1 MDFIAEKDIEKF
13 LNISIDGGGTYHPNK
28 DRIAFVSD
36 RSGVYQI
43 YTYDME
49 NKNINK
55 ISSGEDRSTNPIYL
69 PDGKLL
75 YSTDV
80 GGNERFQIMVYDES
94 TNKTFRLTS
103 FLEAKHRF
111 QFATENAVYVSANI
125 LDNQRFDV
133 FRYNFPLEEGMLEEL
148 LLEGEPFIPV
158 SPLMVN
164 KNETKLIVSKTKS
177 NLSNDLIMLDL
188 KDKSSKLLT
197 KCFEKHNSRFYPVEF
212 VEEMMILIR
221 SDHGRDFMSLAVFD
235 FENDKLDYLEDDEWD
250 TGKSV
255 LNDDNEIIFSKNV
268 GGSDKL
274 YFGKFENNR
283 LLNIELVKLPSDYG
297 ILSSGDF
304 RTWNSSFDYN
314 KDKMK
319 IILTYSAPDKIT
331 SLYEIDL
338 NTKQCIVLEISDN
351 EKEFNFGTFVLNKFE
366 SFDGLEVPYFMMKP
380 NGDGPFPTIFV
391 IHGGPEG
398 QSRSGFSNRLQL
410 LYSMGYMIIIPNI
423 RGSNGYGRKYLALDD
438 IELRLDSIKDI
449 NELAQHLIM
458 NNDYVDGNKL
468 IIYGGSYGGFAVLS
482 AMVEYPNTFQI
493 GIDIVG
499 ISNFVTFLENTA
511 DWRRR
516 LREVEYGFLERDRE
530 FLESISPSNKIENVK
545 SPILIIQGDNDERVP
560 LSESIQ
566 MYEKLKEQ
574 NIPTQL
580 LRFED
585 EGHGVIKRKNV
596 IKQYKI
602 IFEFLKTHLKN

>member
-1 MDFIAEKDIEKF
+1 MSIAKEDIEKF

-80 GGNERFQIMVYDES
+80 GGNEKFQIMVYDES

-164 KNETKLIVSKTKS
+164 KDETKLIVSKTKS

-482 AMVEYPNTFQI
+482 TMVEYPNTFQI

>member
-1 MDFIAEKDIEKF
+1 MSIAKEDIEKF

-164 KNETKLIVSKTKS
+164 KDETKLIVSKTKS

-304 RTWNSSFDYN
+304 RTWNSSFEYN

-482 AMVEYPNTFQI
+482 TMVEYPNTFQI

>member
-1 MDFIAEKDIEKF
+1 MSIAKEDIEKF

-164 KNETKLIVSKTKS
+164 KDETKLIVSKTKS

-449 NELAQHLIM
+449 NELAQHVKM

-482 AMVEYPNTFQI
+482 TMVEYPNTFQI

>member
-1 MDFIAEKDIEKF
+1 MSIAKEDIEKF

-164 KNETKLIVSKTKS
+164 KDETKLIVSKTKS

-338 NTKQCIVLEISDN
+338 NTKQCVVLEISDN

-449 NELAQHLIM
+449 NELAQHLMM

>member
-1 MDFIAEKDIEKF
+1 MSIAKEDIEKF

-164 KNETKLIVSKTKS
+164 KDETKLIVSKTKS

-255 LNDDNEIIFSKNV
+255 LNDDNEIIFTKNV
-268 GGSDKL
+268 EGSDKL

-351 EKEFNFGTFVLNKFE
+351 EKEFNFGKFILNTFE

-449 NELAQHLIM
+449 NELAQHVIM

-482 AMVEYPNTFQI
+482 AMVEYPDTFQI

>member
-1 MDFIAEKDIEKF
+1 MSIAKEDIEKF

-380 NGDGPFPTIFV
+380 YGDGPFPTIFV

>member
-1 MDFIAEKDIEKF
+1 MSIAKEDIEKF

-164 KNETKLIVSKTKS
+164 KDETKLIVSKTKS

-338 NTKQCIVLEISDN
+338 NTKQCVVLEISDN

-449 NELAQHLIM
+449 NELAQHLMM

-482 AMVEYPNTFQI
+482 TMVEYPNTFQI

>member
-13 LNISIDGGGTYHPNK
+13 LNISINGGGTYHPNK

-80 GGNERFQIMVYDES
+80 GGNERFQIMVYDE
-94 TNKTFRLTS
+94 TKNKTFRLTS

-164 KNETKLIVSKTKS
+164 KDETKLIVSKTKS

-255 LNDDNEIIFSKNV
+255 LNDDNEIIFTKNV

-351 EKEFNFGTFVLNKFE
+351 EKEFNFGTFVLNKFA

-449 NELAQHLIM
+449 NELAQHVIM

-482 AMVEYPNTFQI
+482 AMVEYPDTFQI

-516 LREVEYGFLERDRE
+516 LREVEYGFLERDRD

>member
-1 MDFIAEKDIEKF
+1 MSIAKEDIEKF

-212 VEEMMILIR
+212 VMEMMILIR

-585 EGHGVIKRKNV
+585 EGHGVIKRENV

>member
-1 MDFIAEKDIEKF
+1 
-13 LNISIDGGGTYHPNK
+13 
-28 DRIAFVSD
+28 
-36 RSGVYQI
+36 
-43 YTYDME
+43 ME

-197 KCFEKHNSRFYPVEF
+197 KCFEKHNSRFYPIEF

>member
-1 MDFIAEKDIEKF
+1 MSIAKEDIEKF
-13 LNISIDGGGTYHPNK
+13 LNISINGGGTYHPNK

-164 KNETKLIVSKTKS
+164 KDETKLIVSKTKS

-449 NELAQHLIM
+449 NELAQHVKM

-482 AMVEYPNTFQI
+482 TMVEYPNTFQI

>member
-1 MDFIAEKDIEKF
+1 MSIAKEDIEKF

-164 KNETKLIVSKTKS
+164 KDETKLIVSKTKS

>member
-1 MDFIAEKDIEKF
+1 MSIAKEDIEKF
-13 LNISIDGGGTYHPNK
+13 LNISINGGGTYHPNK

-80 GGNERFQIMVYDES
+80 GGNERFQIMIYDE
-94 TNKTFRLTS
+94 TKNKTFRLTS

-164 KNETKLIVSKTKS
+164 KDETKLIVSKTKS

-255 LNDDNEIIFSKNV
+255 LNDDNEIIFTKNV

-449 NELAQHLIM
+449 NELAQHVKM

-482 AMVEYPNTFQI
+482 AMVEYPDTFQI

-596 IKQYKI
+596 VKQYKI

>member
-1 MDFIAEKDIEKF
+1 MSIAKEDIEKF

-80 GGNERFQIMVYDES
+80 GGNERFQIMIYDE
-94 TNKTFRLTS
+94 TKNKTFRLTS

-164 KNETKLIVSKTKS
+164 KDETKLIVSKTKS

-351 EKEFNFGTFVLNKFE
+351 EKEFNFGKFVLNKFE

>member
-1 MDFIAEKDIEKF
+1 MSIAKEDIEKF

-164 KNETKLIVSKTKS
+164 KDETKLIVSKTKS

-482 AMVEYPNTFQI
+482 AMVEYPDTFQI

-566 MYEKLKEQ
+566 MYEKLREQ

>member
-1 MDFIAEKDIEKF
+1 MSIAKEDIEKF

-164 KNETKLIVSKTKS
+164 KDETKLIVSKTKS

-351 EKEFNFGTFVLNKFE
+351 EKEFNFGTFVLNKFA

-449 NELAQHLIM
+449 NELAQHVMM

-482 AMVEYPNTFQI
+482 AMVEYPDTFQI

-516 LREVEYGFLERDRE
+516 LREVEYGFLERDRD

>member
-1 MDFIAEKDIEKF
+1 MSIAKEDIEKF

-164 KNETKLIVSKTKS
+164 KEETKLIVSKTKS

-255 LNDDNEIIFSKNV
+255 LNDDNEIIFTKNV

-449 NELAQHLIM
+449 NELAQHVKM

>member
-1 MDFIAEKDIEKF
+1 MSIAKEDIEKF

-164 KNETKLIVSKTKS
+164 KDETKLIVSKTKS

-197 KCFEKHNSRFYPVEF
+197 KCFEKHNSRFYPIEF

>member
-1 MDFIAEKDIEKF
+1 MSIAKEDIEKF

-164 KNETKLIVSKTKS
+164 KDETKLIVSKTKS

-283 LLNIELVKLPSDYG
+283 LLNVELVKLPSDYG

-482 AMVEYPNTFQI
+482 TMVEYPNTFQI

>member
-1 MDFIAEKDIEKF
+1 MSIAKEDIEKF

-80 GGNERFQIMVYDES
+80 GGNERFQIMVYDE
-94 TNKTFRLTS
+94 TKNKTFRLTS

-164 KNETKLIVSKTKS
+164 KDETKLIVSKTKS

-255 LNDDNEIIFSKNV
+255 LNDDNEIIFTKNV

-449 NELAQHLIM
+449 NELAQHVIM

-482 AMVEYPNTFQI
+482 AMVEYPDTFQI

-516 LREVEYGFLERDRE
+516 LREVEYGFLERDRD

>member
-1 MDFIAEKDIEKF
+1 MSIAKEDIEKF

-449 NELAQHLIM
+449 NELAQHVIM

>member
-1 MDFIAEKDIEKF
+1 MSIAKKDIEKF
-13 LNISIDGGGTYHPNK
+13 LNISINGGGTYHPNK

-164 KNETKLIVSKTKS
+164 KDETKLIVSKTKS

-255 LNDDNEIIFSKNV
+255 LNDDNEIIFTKNV

-351 EKEFNFGTFVLNKFE
+351 EKEFNFGTFVLNKFA

-449 NELAQHLIM
+449 NELAQHVKM

-482 AMVEYPNTFQI
+482 AMVEYPDTFQI

-596 IKQYKI
+596 MKQYKI

>member
-1 MDFIAEKDIEKF
+1 MSIAKKDIEKF
-13 LNISIDGGGTYHPNK
+13 LNISINGGGTYHPNK

-80 GGNERFQIMVYDES
+80 GGNERFQIMVYDE
-94 TNKTFRLTS
+94 TKNKTFRLTS

-164 KNETKLIVSKTKS
+164 KDETKLIVSKTKS

-255 LNDDNEIIFSKNV
+255 LNDDNEIIFTKNV

-449 NELAQHLIM
+449 NELAQHVIM

-482 AMVEYPNTFQI
+482 AMVEYPDTFQI

>member
-1 MDFIAEKDIEKF
+1 
-13 LNISIDGGGTYHPNK
+13 
-28 DRIAFVSD
+28 
-36 RSGVYQI
+36 
-43 YTYDME
+43 
-49 NKNINK
+49 
-55 ISSGEDRSTNPIYL
+55 
-69 PDGKLL
+69 
-75 YSTDV
+75 
-80 GGNERFQIMVYDES
+80 MVYDES
-94 TNKTFRLTS
+94 KNETFRLTS

-164 KNETKLIVSKTKS
+164 KDETKLIVSKTKS

-255 LNDDNEIIFSKNV
+255 LNNDNEIIFSKNV

-482 AMVEYPNTFQI
+482 TMVEYPNTFQI

>member
-1 MDFIAEKDIEKF
+1 MSIAKEDIEKF
-13 LNISIDGGGTYHPNK
+13 LNISINGGGTYHPNK

-111 QFATENAVYVSANI
+111 QFATENAVYISANI

-164 KNETKLIVSKTKS
+164 KDETKLIVSKTKS

-255 LNDDNEIIFSKNV
+255 LNDDNEIIFTKNV

-304 RTWNSSFDYN
+304 RTWNNSFDYN

-449 NELAQHLIM
+449 NELAQHVKM

-482 AMVEYPNTFQI
+482 AMVEYPDTFQI

>member
-1 MDFIAEKDIEKF
+1 MSIAKEDIEKF

-164 KNETKLIVSKTKS
+164 KDETKLIVSKTKS

-255 LNDDNEIIFSKNV
+255 LNNDNEIIFSKNV

-338 NTKQCIVLEISDN
+338 NTKQCVVLEISDN

>member
-1 MDFIAEKDIEKF
+1 MSIAKEDIEKF

-177 NLSNDLIMLDL
+177 NLSNDLIILDL

-482 AMVEYPNTFQI
+482 TMVEYPNTFQI

>member
-1 MDFIAEKDIEKF
+1 MSIAKEDIEKF
-13 LNISIDGGGTYHPNK
+13 LNISINGGGTYHPNK

-80 GGNERFQIMVYDES
+80 GGNERFQIMIYDE
-94 TNKTFRLTS
+94 TKNKTFRLTS

-164 KNETKLIVSKTKS
+164 KDETKLIVSKTKS

-255 LNDDNEIIFSKNV
+255 LNDDNEIIFTKNV

-304 RTWNSSFDYN
+304 RTWNNSFDYN

-338 NTKQCIVLEISDN
+338 NAKQCTVLEISDN

-449 NELAQHLIM
+449 NELAQHVKM

-482 AMVEYPNTFQI
+482 AMVEYPDTFQI

>member
-1 MDFIAEKDIEKF
+1 MSIAKEDIEKF

-164 KNETKLIVSKTKS
+164 KDETKLIVSKTKS

-255 LNDDNEIIFSKNV
+255 LNDDNEIIFTKNV

-304 RTWNSSFDYN
+304 RTWNNSFDYN

-338 NTKQCIVLEISDN
+338 NAKQCIVLEISDN

-449 NELAQHLIM
+449 NELAQHVKM

-482 AMVEYPNTFQI
+482 AMVEYPDTFQI

-596 IKQYKI
+596 VKQYKI

>member
-1 MDFIAEKDIEKF
+1 MSIAKEDIEKF
-13 LNISIDGGGTYHPNK
+13 LNISINGGGTYHPNK

-80 GGNERFQIMVYDES
+80 GGNERFQIMVYDE
-94 TNKTFRLTS
+94 TKNKTFRLTS

-164 KNETKLIVSKTKS
+164 KDETKLIVSKTKS

-255 LNDDNEIIFSKNV
+255 LNDDNEIIFTKNV

-351 EKEFNFGTFVLNKFE
+351 EKEFNFGTFVLNKFA

-449 NELAQHLIM
+449 NELAQHVIM

-482 AMVEYPNTFQI
+482 AMVEYPDTFQI

>member
-1 MDFIAEKDIEKF
+1 MSIAKKDIEKF
-13 LNISIDGGGTYHPNK
+13 LNISINGGGTYHPNK

-164 KNETKLIVSKTKS
+164 KDETKLIVSKTKS

-255 LNDDNEIIFSKNV
+255 LNDDNEIIFTKNV

-449 NELAQHLIM
+449 NELAQHVIM

-482 AMVEYPNTFQI
+482 AMVEYPDTFQI

-596 IKQYKI
+596 MKQYKI

>member
-1 MDFIAEKDIEKF
+1 MSIAKEDIEKF

-164 KNETKLIVSKTKS
+164 KDETKLIVSKTKS

-482 AMVEYPNTFQI
+482 TMVEYPNTFQI

-545 SPILIIQGDNDERVP
+545 PPILIIQGDNDERVP

>member
-1 MDFIAEKDIEKF
+1 MSIAKEDIEKF

-164 KNETKLIVSKTKS
+164 KDETKLIVSKTKS

-449 NELAQHLIM
+449 NELAQHVIM

-482 AMVEYPNTFQI
+482 TMVEYPNTFQI

>member
-1 MDFIAEKDIEKF
+1 MSIAKEDIEKF
-13 LNISIDGGGTYHPNK
+13 LNISINGGGTYHPNK

-164 KNETKLIVSKTKS
+164 KDETKLIVSKTKS

-255 LNDDNEIIFSKNV
+255 LNDDNEIIFTKNV

-304 RTWNSSFDYN
+304 RTWNNSFDYN

-338 NTKQCIVLEISDN
+338 NAKQCIVLEISDN

-449 NELAQHLIM
+449 NELAQHVKM

-482 AMVEYPNTFQI
+482 AMVEYPDTFQI

-596 IKQYKI
+596 VKQYKI

>member
-1 MDFIAEKDIEKF
+1 MSIAKEDIEKF

-80 GGNERFQIMVYDES
+80 GGNERFQIMVYDE
-94 TNKTFRLTS
+94 TKNKTFRLTS

-164 KNETKLIVSKTKS
+164 KDETKLIVSKTKS

-255 LNDDNEIIFSKNV
+255 LNDDNEIIFTKNV

-351 EKEFNFGTFVLNKFE
+351 EKEFNFGTFVLNKFA

-449 NELAQHLIM
+449 NELAQHVIM

-482 AMVEYPNTFQI
+482 AMVEYPDTFQI

-516 LREVEYGFLERDRE
+516 LREVEYGFLERDRD

>member
-1 MDFIAEKDIEKF
+1 MSIAKEDIEKF

-197 KCFEKHNSRFYPVEF
+197 KCFEKHNSRFYPVVF

-235 FENDKLDYLEDDEWD
+235 LENDKLDYLEDDEWD

>member
-1 MDFIAEKDIEKF
+1 MSIAKKDIEKF
-13 LNISIDGGGTYHPNK
+13 LNISINGGGTYHPNK

-80 GGNERFQIMVYDES
+80 GGNERFQIMVYDE
-94 TNKTFRLTS
+94 TKNKTFRLTS

-164 KNETKLIVSKTKS
+164 KDETKLIVSKTKS

-255 LNDDNEIIFSKNV
+255 LNDDNEIIFTKNV

-351 EKEFNFGTFVLNKFE
+351 EKEYNFGTFVLNKFA

-449 NELAQHLIM
+449 NELAQHVIM

-482 AMVEYPNTFQI
+482 AMVEYPDTFQI

-516 LREVEYGFLERDRE
+516 LREVEYGFLERDRD

>member
-1 MDFIAEKDIEKF
+1 MSIAKEDIEKF

-80 GGNERFQIMVYDES
+80 GGNERFQIMVYDET
-94 TNKTFRLTS
+94 TNETFRLTS

-111 QFATENAVYVSANI
+111 QFATENAIYISANI

-164 KNETKLIVSKTKS
+164 KDETKLIVSKTKS

-188 KDKSSKLLT
+188 EDKSSKLLT

-212 VEEMMILIR
+212 VMEMMILIR

>member
-1 MDFIAEKDIEKF
+1 MSIAKEDIEKF

-94 TNKTFRLTS
+94 KNETFRLTS

-164 KNETKLIVSKTKS
+164 KDETKLIVSKTKS

-482 AMVEYPNTFQI
+482 TMVEYPNTFQI